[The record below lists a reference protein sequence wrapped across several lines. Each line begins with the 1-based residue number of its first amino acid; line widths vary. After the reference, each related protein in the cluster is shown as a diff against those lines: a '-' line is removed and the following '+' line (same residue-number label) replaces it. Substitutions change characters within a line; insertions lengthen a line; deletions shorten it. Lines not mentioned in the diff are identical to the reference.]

1 MKKVEREALVKSELA
16 GGCCK
21 TKKQPAPAPTP
32 CPPNGGGGNN
42 GGGDK

>member
-1 MKKVEREALVKSELA
+1 MKNIEREQLIKAQVA

-21 TKKQPAPAPTP
+21 SKKKPAPAPTP
-32 CPPNGGGGNN
+32 CPPNGGGSG